1 LKAAGVIQW
10 AHRSIAT
17 PPRLRREPSRRL
29 LNHGA
34 KREQRLLAGFARDET
49 KLGRKTVRHDHLYI
63 GRSKEGI
70 QISITKD
77 IAMPRTT
84 TLPTIPLCG
93 PSGNPASQR
102 GA

>member
-1 LKAAGVIQW
+1 VGSPINRDATKAQARTV
-10 AHRSIAT
+10 
-17 PPRLRREPSRRL
+17 PPPD
-29 LNHGA
+29 HGA

-49 KLGRKTVRHDHLYI
+49 KLHRKTVRYDHLYI